1 MFKGFRLPRFLLF
14 SISALILAACSNV
27 VDTPQAD
34 DAVTFKAYMVNL
46 SAGDSLGEVNLA
58 LNSSAAQAN
67 QPLAAQAV
75 AVQADSAF
83 AGNIKEFSFSARPGD
98 TLSLSSQLQ
107 RSGETLE
114 LSDVAL
120 FVDGQAVS
128 GEVSGQDSFKVILE
142 PTGLDTQAFAFVP
155 DIKLLGVNE
164 VPSVATPA
172 YGSADALLI
181 FNFLI
186 LFGSFDD
193 LQGDLLTIAGSPA
206 HVHAGARGENG
217 PIVFNLD
224 VTPRS
229 DKRSGSFTGFGVLP
243 DTSVVTDG
251 GLYIN
256 IHTEAYNAGEL
267 RGQIGLE
274 QPEGAV
280 FTLDNEASG
289 NDVVA
294 AARWTDGRLFGKLA
308 FSADGDGDGGGLSGT
323 SNPLVVTKDHKFLFA
338 VNGGSDEIAAFKISN
353 LTNLELIGTVKSN
366 GKAPISVA
374 VYEDLL
380 YVLNAGRDGHPG
392 NIAGFK
398 ISSHGRLSP
407 LNRSK
412 QLLDG
417 TPGDTNVPAQ
427 ILFSPNGKYLV
438 VTDRSPNSTITTFRV
453 RNNGRAEAP
462 VTQASAGAT
471 PFGFEFAPNGVL
483 VVSEAQGGPPN
494 ISSVS
499 AYDIKH
505 VRSGGVRFGQIEAI
519 SEEVS
524 TERLA
529 ACWVEITENGRYAYT
544 TNTASGDVT
553 GFRLAPDGTIT
564 RLPDS
569 VAFTTTG
576 AGPLDMENVGSDF
589 LYIQSF
595 EDDGDA
601 QVASYRVTQGT
612 GELVSLSSR
621 IPDLPDTARGVAAY

>member
-1 MFKGFRLPRFLLF
+1 MFNVRRLTRFL
-14 SISALILAACSNV
+14 ALSLVAALVLAACSDAP
-27 VDTPQAD
+27 DTFTED
-34 DAVTFKAYMVNL
+34 GVTFKAYVVTL
-46 SAGDSLGEVNLA
+46 SADPLGEVSWA
-58 LNSSAAQAN
+58 LNSSPSSAQS
-67 QPLAAQAV
+67 LTAQAV
-75 AVQADSAF
+75 PLEATSAF
-83 AGNIKEFSFSARPGD
+83 AGKVQELSFTARPGD
-98 TLSLSSQLQ
+98 TLSLSGQLQ
-107 RSGETLE
+107 SGDTLE
-114 LSDVAL
+114 VSDVAL
-120 FVDGQAVS
+120 FEEGQAVS

-142 PTGLDTQAFAFVP
+142 PTDLETQAFSFVP

-164 VPSVATPA
+164 VPSVKTPA

-193 LQGDLLTIAGSPA
+193 LQGDLFEVAGSPA
-206 HVHAGARGENG
+206 HVHAGERGENG

-229 DKRSGSFTGFGVLP
+229 DNRSGSFTGFGILP
-243 DTSVVTDG
+243 DTSVVADG

-256 IHTEAYNAGEL
+256 LHTEAFNGGEL
-267 RGQIGLE
+267 RGQVSLE

-280 FTLDNEASG
+280 FTLDNEADG

-294 AARWTDGRLFGKLA
+294 SARWTDGRLFGKLSFGA
-308 FSADGDGDGGGLSGT
+308 GGDGDGNGLSGT
-323 SNPLVVTKDHKFLFA
+323 SNPLVVTKDHKYLFA
-338 VNGGSDEIAAFKISN
+338 VNGGSDEISAFKISN
-353 LTNLELIGTVKSN
+353 LTNLELVGTVKSN

-374 VYEDLL
+374 VYDDLL
-380 YVLNAGRDGHPG
+380 YVLNAGRGDHPG
-392 NIAGFK
+392 NIAGFN
-398 ISSHGRLSP
+398 IHSHGKLSP
-407 LNRSK
+407 LSRSK

-417 TPGDTNVPAQ
+417 TPSDANVPAQ
-427 ILFSPNGKYLV
+427 ILFSPDGEYLV

-462 VTQASAGAT
+462 VTQASVGAT

-499 AYDIKH
+499 SYTLEQ
-505 VRSGGVRFGQIEAI
+505 VRKGGLRFGQLSPI

-544 TNTASGDVT
+544 TNTGSGDVT
-553 GFRLAPDGTIT
+553 GFRLAPDGTLT
-564 RLPDS
+564 RLPDD

-601 QVASYRVTQGT
+601 QVASYRVVQGT

-621 IPDLPDTARGVAAY
+621 IPDLPESARGVAAY